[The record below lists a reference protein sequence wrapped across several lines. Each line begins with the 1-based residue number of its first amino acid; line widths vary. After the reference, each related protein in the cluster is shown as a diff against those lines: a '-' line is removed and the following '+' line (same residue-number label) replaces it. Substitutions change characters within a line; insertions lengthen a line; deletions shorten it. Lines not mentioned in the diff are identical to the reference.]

1 MIVRLRALWEA
12 INASYWFYP
21 ALFALGAVLVSST
34 TIWFDR
40 NGAAEILS
48 RVDWLTPSRPQG
60 ARALLSLIAASMIGV
75 AATVFSITIA
85 AVAYASGTY
94 GPRLL
99 TNFMEDR
106 GNQLSLAVFI
116 ATFVHAL
123 LVLRVVRGE
132 DEEAI
137 SLGGAVGTSTP
148 GFVPQLSILVAF
160 GLTMISVVVLV
171 YLLHHIPS
179 SIRINK
185 VIEQIGCRLIASI
198 KGRFPK
204 SGDAEHVQEPINGT
218 PVIAADHGYIT
229 LIDFATLDAIAEKH
243 GAVVSLPLRTGDFV
257 HGAVTLLHWRGPDL
271 DDETEEKLRGCFAI
285 GSSRSPHQDIDYMID
300 ELVEIALRALS
311 PGINDPFTAIA
322 ALDWL
327 GAATAELSRRS
338 LDRGP
343 EQDDYD
349 RTRVKPV
356 ADGFNHY
363 LERGF
368 GSALRSVASSD
379 VAAAKFIG
387 IVESML
393 PAAANAERRA
403 MLLALVDRLLALAE
417 IALERPAF
425 VRLESRC
432 SILPAV

>member
-1 MIVRLRALWEA
+1 MIARLRALWGS

-21 ALFALGAVLVSST
+21 ALFALGAVLLSSLS
-34 TIWFDR
+34 IWFDR
-40 NGAAEILS
+40 NGAAETLS
-48 RVDWLTPSRPQG
+48 SVDWLTPSRPQG

-106 GNQLSLAVFI
+106 GNQLSLASFI
-116 ATFVHAL
+116 ATFVHAM

-132 DEEAI
+132 DEQAI
-137 SLGGAVGTSTP
+137 SSSGAAATSVP

-160 GLTMISVVVLV
+160 ALTMASVVVLV

-185 VIEQIGCRLIASI
+185 VIEQIGCRLIDDI
-198 KGRFPK
+198 KRRFPDP
-204 SGDAEHVQEPINGT
+204 GHNERVPEPISGT
-218 PVIAADHGYIT
+218 PVMAVDPGYIS
-229 LIDFATLDAIAEKH
+229 LIDFGSLDEIAKDH

-257 HGAVTLLHWRGPDL
+257 HAAVALAHWRGPFL
-271 DDETEEKLRGCFAI
+271 DENLERKLRACFAI
-285 GSSRSPHQDIDYMID
+285 SSSRSPNQDIDYMID

-311 PGINDPFTAIA
+311 PGVNDPFTAIT

-327 GAATAELSRRS
+327 GAATAELAGRS

-343 EQDDYD
+343 EHAGYD
-349 RTRVKPV
+349 PARVKPV
-356 ADGFNHY
+356 ADGFEHY
-363 LERGF
+363 LKRGF
-368 GSALRSVASSD
+368 ETAIRSVAAND
-379 VAAAKFIG
+379 VAATKFFEIIEG
-387 IVESML
+387 VL
-393 PAAANAERRA
+393 PAASSVERRA
-403 MLLALVDRLLALAE
+403 MVLALLDRLLAHARS
-417 IALERPAF
+417 ALDATAF
-425 VRLESRC
+425 GHLEVRRSNFG
-432 SILPAV
+432 VG